1 METELRVKRR
11 RAQSPNEKQ
20 HTAPPKDGRTHYISP
35 THILNYLIKIIARGN
50 LVVAGSWYRAG
61 VGNVDPGG
69 PLFCKV

>member
-1 METELRVKRR
+1 MRSNTQLPQRTGEHITSPYTYIELFD
-11 RAQSPNEKQ
+11 Q
-20 HTAPPKDGRTHYISP
+20 
-35 THILNYLIKIIARGN
+35 IIARGN